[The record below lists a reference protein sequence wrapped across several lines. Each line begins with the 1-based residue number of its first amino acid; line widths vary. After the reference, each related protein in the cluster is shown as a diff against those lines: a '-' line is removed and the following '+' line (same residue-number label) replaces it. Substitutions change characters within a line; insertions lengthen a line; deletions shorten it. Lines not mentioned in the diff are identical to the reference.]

1 MQCSLVQSC
10 IATFSRLGLSLI
22 IVPVVAIIDA
32 AAIAKAF
39 GENHIA
45 VDRDHNHDDQGNVN
59 VTKNTIAAGGKP
71 VDVNQEMLAVGWTN
85 IFGSFVQAIPVTH
98 SLSR

>member
-1 MQCSLVQSC
+1 MRPPSPKPLVR
-10 IATFSRLGLSLI
+10 IILLLI
-22 IVPVVAIIDA
+22 MITIMMI
-32 AAIAKAF
+32 
-39 GENHIA
+39 
-45 VDRDHNHDDQGNVN
+45 DQGNVN
-59 VTKNTIAAGGKP
+59 VTKNTTAAGGKP

>member
-1 MQCSLVQSC
+1 M
-10 IATFSRLGLSLI
+10 
-22 IVPVVAIIDA
+22 PVVAIIDA

-39 GENHIA
+39 GENHTA
-45 VDRDHNHDDQGNVN
+45 VDHHHNHDDQGNVN
-59 VTKNTIAAGGKP
+59 VTKNTTTAGGKP